1 MDYLYRVI
9 NFTSVL
15 EFSGY
20 GKSTFVKLIM
30 GFIRCILEEIS
41 KERMVIVVIAHQV
54 IEFEKGYVVEK
65 NIKI

>member
-1 MDYLYRVI
+1 MG
-9 NFTSVL
+9 
-15 EFSGY
+15 FSGY

-41 KERMVIVVIAHQV
+41 KERMVIVVIAHKLSTVVNADQV

-65 NIKI
+65 NIKV